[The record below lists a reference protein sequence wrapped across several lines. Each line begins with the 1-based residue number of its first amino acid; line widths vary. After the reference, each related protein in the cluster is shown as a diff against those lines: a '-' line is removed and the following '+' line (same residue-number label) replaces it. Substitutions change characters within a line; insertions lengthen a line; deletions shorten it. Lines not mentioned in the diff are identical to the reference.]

1 LPSPLQRSPPRFFDP
16 AGTSHRADDLGGSG
30 CPEGVDLTY
39 EYWASQPSFMLPH
52 FGALRDL
59 PQQVRKLEVL
69 SMLLEQPS
77 GSQPTVPTAFG
88 AFDLDRRMR
97 VVG

>member
-1 LPSPLQRSPPRFFDP
+1 
-16 AGTSHRADDLGGSG
+16 
-30 CPEGVDLTY
+30 
-39 EYWASQPSFMLPH
+39 MLPH